1 MTTPNPD
8 AGHDSSG
15 FSYVMVGITGAI
27 VWDIVNSINAEYR
40 LIRRWS
46 LSTLVYFLSRSATL
60 VAFVLMS
67 IGNTSQVQD
76 CTGSLHARTAMFLL
90 SVSTT
95 SLLFLFRVHAIYYG
109 NRYAAG
115 IFIFL
120 WTCVISGSVAIA
132 LAKGSNNGKAAP
144 SDSCSETAV
153 NIITLVITSS
163 ILPMALDF
171 IIFLA
176 VTWRLFQNAHVT
188 LTLKHGLKVM
198 MFGAFLPAFSRALLQ
213 DSQIYFLCN
222 VVLEIVTL
230 IAFTTPIGTGLSFYT
245 GTSVL
250 VHLAVRNLMAC
261 RVYRHTK
268 LQLGSRDVVS
278 SEQSSMAFGAPGT
291 DLESK
296 RETSQD
302 RDVQS

>member
-1 MTTPNPD
+1 
-8 AGHDSSG
+8 
-15 FSYVMVGITGAI
+15 AI
-27 VWDIVNSINAEYR
+27 VWDIVNSISAEYR

-46 LSTLVYFLSRSATL
+46 LSTLVYFLSRTATF
-60 VAFVLMS
+60 VAFLLMS
-67 IGNTSQVQD
+67 IANSSQVENCAAFFQA
-76 CTGSLHARTAMFLL
+76 TSSMFLVSL
-90 SVSTT
+90 SATA
-95 SLLFLFRVHAIYYG
+95 LLFYFRVHAIYYG
-109 NRYAAG
+109 SRRVAG
-115 IFIFL
+115 VFIFL
-120 WTCVISGSVAIA
+120 WLCVVSGCVALRLIKVPRNMAVPLSGSCMETATNIIA
-132 LAKGSNNGKAAP
+132 LVVAFA
-144 SDSCSETAV
+144 T
-153 NIITLVITSS
+153 
-163 ILPMALDF
+163 LPMVFDF
-171 IIFLA
+171 AVFLA

-222 VVLEIVTL
+222 VLLEIVTL

-278 SEQSSMAFGAPGT
+278 SEQISMAFGAPAT